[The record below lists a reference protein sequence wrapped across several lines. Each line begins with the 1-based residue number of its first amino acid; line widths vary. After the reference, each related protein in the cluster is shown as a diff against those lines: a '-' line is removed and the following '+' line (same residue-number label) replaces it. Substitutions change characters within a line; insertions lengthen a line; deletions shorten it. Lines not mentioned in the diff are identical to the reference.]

1 MNTLFSS
8 ISANNFRKA
17 FAAVALVAAVAVAPA
32 VSAQSVTAQDN
43 APSITKAADEFQAF
57 VHPVENSVSM
67 KVHFVNP
74 EKENIIVT
82 IYNQDNDIVYQK
94 FLGKD
99 AIFHGKFDL
108 SNLSDGV
115 YTVKVGN
122 KKETY
127 SRNLSIQTQQE
138 RFASAR

>member
-1 MNTLFSS
+1 MKTLFSG
-8 ISANNFRKA
+8 ISGNSFRKA

-99 AIFHGKFDL
+99 AIFHGGAYL
-108 SNLSDGV
+108 RSG
-115 YTVKVGN
+115 
-122 KKETY
+122 
-127 SRNLSIQTQQE
+127 
-138 RFASAR
+138 FAESGKCWQRTRGLRHNSWQG